1 VSRVLGAVAVGLV
14 SLALAAATIAVTAV
28 RRNHHRRQLQGA
40 A

>member
-1 VSRVLGAVAVGLV
+1 VSRVLGAIALGLV

-28 RRNHHRRQLQGA
+28 KRNRHRRQLQGA